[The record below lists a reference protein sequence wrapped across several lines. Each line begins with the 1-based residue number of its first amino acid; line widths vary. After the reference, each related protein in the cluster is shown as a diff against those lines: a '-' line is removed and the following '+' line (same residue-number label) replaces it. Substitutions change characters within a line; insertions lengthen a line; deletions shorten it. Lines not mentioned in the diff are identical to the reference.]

1 MYEIT
6 LTGGISLKMPETLA
20 EITVEQY
27 CEFLYGVLSF
37 AEWQEEAG
45 EPFTAEYQLTRLHKL
60 AQIVQDFCECQ
71 GKGLVDVF
79 QLPAGDYLQS
89 LKDTFNL
96 NELAD
101 LDFDRTEGTLYT
113 LFANIYKVIGQV
125 ETLKGEKDFVFQWKE
140 KTFRVKPGG
149 RDMFTGTALPP
160 NMTVQEAVEVL
171 DLRRKAESL
180 VKKHP
185 PKNVRWELLHKQL
198 AILALQ
204 DGEELPEDDLEFEA
218 FVSERARFF
227 LGIDAATALKAD
239 FFLLGQLGLLRP
251 TLTVIGFGI
260 PLDPK
265 V

>member
-6 LTGGISLKMPETLA
+6 LTGGVSLKMPETLA

-37 AEWQEEAG
+37 VEWQEESG

-60 AQIVQDFCECQ
+60 ARMVQDFCDCGQ
-71 GKGLVDVF
+71 KGLVDVF
-79 QLPAGDYLQS
+79 KLPVGNYLQS
-89 LKDTFNL
+89 LKQTFKI
-96 NELAD
+96 NELSEM
-101 LDFDRTEGTLYT
+101 DFNKTEGTLYT

-125 ETLKGEKDFVFQWKE
+125 ETLKGEKDFSFIWNGN
-140 KTFRVKPGG
+140 TYRVKPSG

-160 NMTVQEAVEVL
+160 NMSVQEAVEVL
-171 DLRRKAESL
+171 DLRRKAEAL
-180 VKKHP
+180 MKKHP

-251 TLTVIGFGI
+251 TLTVIGYGI
-260 PLDPK
+260 PLGPK
-265 V
+265 A